1 MEGWREHAVESCSL
15 VQSITLLLCPS
26 VIKRSIV
33 PMAACSSP
41 TPSLE
46 DMAEEIHALSP
57 SQTPASMADHLLPQ
71 MSIDL
76 DEPWL

>member
-1 MEGWREHAVESCSL
+1 MLSFSGTYWLSACCMTHIQ
-15 VQSITLLLCPS
+15 QSMALFLCPS

-57 SQTPASMADHLLPQ
+57 ISKP
-71 MSIDL
+71 SIDG
-76 DEPWL
+76 